1 MDEADVPSFDCLVT
15 EAEPIVLKQLIHLL
29 RDAVA
34 SGASLGFLPSLDE
47 HEAGAY
53 WKTVFHDIAQRT
65 RMLLVAREGRQVIG
79 SVQLALAT
87 QPNARHR
94 AEVQK
99 LLVLS
104 TQRRRGVGRALMLEL
119 EQAACNAGRE
129 LLVLNTVEGEMV
141 ERLYRSLG
149 YGVVGRIPGYARGA
163 SGTLD
168 TVIMYKSLSLEGG
181 LIMR

>member
-1 MDEADVPSFDCLVT
+1 MDDADIPSIECLVD
-15 EAEPIVLKQLIHLL
+15 EEPIELKRLIHLL

-47 HEAGAY
+47 QEARAY
-53 WKTVFHDIAQRT
+53 WKTVFHDIAQHT
-65 RMLLVAREGRQVIG
+65 RLLLVAREAGQVIG

-104 TQRRRGVGRALMLEL
+104 SQRRRGIGRTLMLEI
-119 EQAACNAGRE
+119 EQAARNAGRE

-141 ERLYRSLG
+141 ECLYLTLG
-149 YGVVGRIPGYARGA
+149 YDIVGRIPGYARDA
-163 SGTLD
+163 SGPLD
-168 TVIMYKSLSLEGG
+168 TVIMYKSLPLGSG
-181 LIMR
+181 